1 MTKNLVVN
9 NAVEVPFSG
18 ILADVL
24 KTNLEQKPHK
34 LKPFKNLCAV
44 VGIEVTDVGR
54 AVSLVFTREKV
65 TIEEGITGKPPV
77 IITADSETIMG
88 LNFVNIK
95 WGLPYYFDKPG
106 RAVIKLLISGK
117 LKIKGLLFHPVILT
131 RLTKVMSV
139 M

>member
-1 MTKNLVVN
+1 MTEELVVN
-9 NAVEVPFSG
+9 NAVDVPFSG

-34 LKPFKNLCAV
+34 LKPFNNLHAV
-44 VGIEVTDVGR
+44 VGIEVTDVGK
-54 AVSLVFTREKV
+54 AVSLLFTGEKV
-65 TIEEGITGKPPV
+65 TIEEGIKEKPQV
-77 IITADSETIMG
+77 VITADSETIMG

-95 WGLPYYFDKPG
+95 WGLPYYFDEAG
-106 RAVIKLLISGK
+106 RNVIKLLLSGQ
-117 LKIKGLLFHPVILT
+117 LKIQGMLLHPVILT